1 MKILA
6 IDAATEACSVALFL
20 DGKVTSKFEL
30 APQQHSQML
39 LPMVDQ
45 ILAESGITLN
55 ELDAIAYGQG
65 PGSFTGV
72 RIGVAIT
79 QGLAFAADLPVIGIS
94 SMAAMAQ
101 QVLTQLE
108 QQQIEP
114 QLDNKDSATKV
125 LVAIDARMSEVYFG
139 LYQEVEGLAQLVE
152 TEGVCAPQDLSLDP
166 MLDLYSAGTGWQTYQ
181 QVLTEKY
188 TVHATDVHL
197 PNAEFM
203 LPLAVAQ
210 FKSGH
215 FVSAEGAQPNYVRDE
230 VSWKKLPGR

>member
-6 IDAATEACSVALFL
+6 IDAATEACSVALYL
-20 DGKVTSKFEL
+20 DGEVTSKFEL

-45 ILAESGITLN
+45 ILADAGIALN
-55 ELDAIAYGQG
+55 QLDAIAYGQG

-101 QVLTQLE
+101 QVMAQHKATGDNFE
-108 QQQIEP
+108 QV
-114 QLDNKDSATKV
+114 AHV

-139 LYQEVEGLAQLVE
+139 LYQNVEGLAQLVN
-152 TEGVCAPQDLSLDP
+152 TEGVCAPQDLALDALP
-166 MLDLYSAGTGWQTYQ
+166 DLFSAGTGWQTYQ
-181 QVLTEKY
+181 QILTEKY
-188 TVHATDVHL
+188 LVNSTEVHL
-197 PNAEFM
+197 PSAEFM

-210 FKSGH
+210 YKAGH
-215 FVSAEGAQPNYVRDE
+215 IVSAERAQPNYVRDE